1 MLERKSKGDMM
12 KTARS
17 AVAACLGLL
26 LVLSGCAK
34 ESPTVP
40 PPEDIEVQT
49 VSLGECVTSP
59 DTNVAPAAAKGVD
72 FKTQLKTQGKLTFGS
87 DIAFPPFESV
97 NATTNQP
104 EGFDIDV
111 ATEIA
116 KRLSLQ
122 AEFINTGFD
131 ALFTQS
137 IPQGQFDAAIS
148 AITVK
153 AERQGSVDFT
163 VPYFKADLSFAALKT
178 DKFNEIED
186 LKGKLMGAQA
196 GTTGEDC
203 AKVIKD
209 KVGATDVRTFETAL
223 QAFDDLDAGRVAGVI
238 NDLPSSNQVVDERP
252 TLQIAQII
260 ETKEVY
266 AIAIGKQKPD
276 LRVAINGALKGM
288 FTDGTFATIYKKW
301 FKVEPPFPLPPAD
314 FPN

>member
-1 MLERKSKGDMM
+1 M
-12 KTARS
+12 KTRGS
-17 AVAACLGLL
+17 AVAACLGFL

-34 ESPTVP
+34 ETPTVP
-40 PPEDIEVQT
+40 PPKDIEEAKPI
-49 VSLGECVTSP
+49 SIEECFTSP
-59 DTNVAPAAAKGVD
+59 DAKVGPAAAKGVD
-72 FKTQLKTQGKLTFGS
+72 FKTQLKTKGKLTFGS

-116 KRLSLQ
+116 KRLGLQ

-163 VPYFKADLSFAALKT
+163 VPYFKADLSLAALKT
-178 DKFNEIED
+178 GGLNDIDD
-186 LKGKLMGAQA
+186 LKGKLIGAQA

-203 AKVIKD
+203 SKVIKD
-209 KVGATDVRTFETAL
+209 KVGATDVRTFETAI

-238 NDLPSSNQVVDERP
+238 NDLPSSKQIAEERP
-252 TLQIAQII
+252 GIQIVQVI